1 MKAIFT
7 IDVEDYFHT
16 VEGPNVP
23 TREEWDDLDHR
34 VVKNTQKLLR
44 ILDDYGVKATFFILG
59 YVAQHHP
66 ELVKEIDARGHEVA
80 SHGMYHKKV
89 SEMTREEFAEDV
101 AASKALLEG
110 ICGKE
115 VIGFRSPGFSHS
127 EDMNWMMDVLY
138 DQGFKYD
145 SSVFPGLRFDS
156 GVESDEL
163 NPHWIKTTNGK
174 LFEIPISVTPVMGKN
189 ICFFGGGYLRLF
201 PQKLILKMVDRLES
215 QHHTPL
221 FYIHPR
227 EIDPKHP
234 RFKMQPVNYFRS
246 YVNLDTV
253 ESKIRAILSQNS
265 FVTCGEYMHLY
276 ETDKEQ
282 LFSEDK
288 TAGFFDGYAEG
299 FDSIYGSKN
308 NAFWRFINKHFRKAM
323 LYRFQDVINACEA
336 GADKTA
342 LDVGCGPGQYMVAL
356 AQKGLG
362 HIHGLDFAP
371 LMIDLAKE
379 NVAKAQV
386 QDQCSFEV
394 ADFLTYKDDK
404 QYDYVICM
412 GFMDYIKE
420 PELVIAKALELT
432 KEKAMFSFP
441 KSDGFLAWQRKLR
454 YKLRCPLY
462 LYSDAQVH
470 KLFSGYPGWKYQ
482 IKNCDRDYFVT
493 MERV

>member
-16 VEGPNVP
+16 VEGENVP
-23 TREEWDDLDHR
+23 TLKDWDSLEHR
-34 VVKNTQKLLR
+34 VVKDTQKLLD
-44 ILDDYGVKATFFILG
+44 ILDDYGVQATFFILG

-66 ELVKEIDARGHEVA
+66 ELVKEISARGHEVA
-80 SHGMYHKKV
+80 SHGMYHKNV
-89 SEMTREEFAEDV
+89 SQMTREEFAQDV
-101 AASKALLEG
+101 ASCKALLED
-110 ICGKE
+110 ICGQE
-115 VIGFRSPGFSHS
+115 VIGYRSPGFSHS
-127 EDMNWMMDVLY
+127 EDLSWMMDVLY
-138 DQGFKYD
+138 DQGFRFD

-163 NPHWIKTTNGK
+163 NPHWIETTNGRI
-174 LFEIPISVTPVMGKN
+174 FEIPISVTPVAGKN

-201 PQKLILKMVDRLES
+201 PQWLILKMVERLKS
-215 QHHTPL
+215 QHQTPL

-227 EIDPKHP
+227 EIDPQHP
-234 RFKMQPVNYFRS
+234 RFKMKPVNYFRS

-265 FVTCGEYMHLY
+265 FVTCGEYMRLF
-276 ETDKEQ
+276 ETDREK
-282 LFSEDK
+282 LFMEDK
-288 TAGFFDGYAEG
+288 TAGFFDGYATG

-323 LYRFQDVINACEA
+323 LYRFQEVINSCDA
-336 GADKTA
+336 GEDKTV

-379 NVAKAQV
+379 NAAKAQV
-386 QDQCSFEV
+386 QDRCSFEV
-394 ADFLTYKDDK
+394 GDFLTYKDDK
-404 QYDYVICM
+404 QYNYVICM

-420 PELVIAKALELT
+420 PELVIDKALELAS
-432 KEKAMFSFP
+432 EKAMFSFP
-441 KSDGFLAWQRKLR
+441 KSGGLLAAQRQLR
-454 YKLRCPLY
+454 YKFKCPLY

-470 KLFSGYPGWKYQ
+470 KLFGNRPGWKY
-482 IKNCDRDYFVT
+482 IFKDCDRDFFVT
-493 MERV
+493 MQRL